1 VWEDGLRQ
9 FRSNGVST
17 PPNPRVFRS
26 IIFVV
31 CDEVLEVV
39 FQSFRIG
46 FLDSLQ
52 DFDDDGREAV
62 GVEVDFL
69 VVGDLAEVAMRI
81 ELVDFDL

>member
-1 VWEDGLRQ
+1 
-9 FRSNGVST
+9 
-17 PPNPRVFRS
+17 
-26 IIFVV
+26 
-31 CDEVLEVV
+31 VV